1 MRGAGRSGVGY
12 YNAIVNPTRNQRDKQ
27 FRRQLAIGKE
37 TERRVDRELTS
48 LGFKVLDISMRKMR
62 DGRFLPFDLLATLP
76 NDISIIIDVKRVG
89 LGYYYKVYQHQFDKW
104 RSFNV
109 NAEKI
114 VVFAMSGF
122 PDSYIRIS
130 DIESSAKLV
139 GKKKDIYTIPFQAVK
154 SIDSICNEYI

>member
-12 YNAIVNPTRNQRDKQ
+12 YNAIVSPTQEQKEKQ
-27 FRRQLAIGKE
+27 FRRQLIIGKE

-48 LGFKVLDISMRKMR
+48 LGFKVLDISMRRMH
-62 DGRFLPFDLLATLP
+62 DGRFLPFDLLATLS
-76 NDISIIIDVKRVG
+76 DSRSIIIDVKRVG
-89 LGYYYKVYQHQFDKW
+89 LDYYYKVYQHQLDKW
-104 RSFNV
+104 MSFSV
-109 NAEKI
+109 SAEKM

-122 PDSYIRIS
+122 PDSCIRIS

-154 SIDSICNEYI
+154 PIDSICNEYI